1 MSSQAA
7 RTPAGRRRRGGRG
20 PEMVA
25 PAQPR
30 SYYGLPVIAT
40 PVWKPEVPWYFFAGG
55 MAGAAAPLAAGA
67 RAAGNV
73 ALARRAAAIALAGSL
88 VSPVLLISDLGRPDR
103 FHHMLRVFKPSS
115 PMNMGTW
122 ILSSFG
128 ATSGLAAGWQLLDRP
143 PRAVGAPAA
152 GAAALLGPALS
163 TYTAVLIANTAVPVW
178 HEARRELPFVFAGS
192 SLASAG
198 GVCMALTPAR
208 HAAAARA
215 MAVAGALVELAAD
228 ACMQRRLDP
237 AVRRSYETEPARRL
251 HLAARACAAGGA
263 CLAAGLG
270 GRSRAAAV
278 GGGTA
283 LVAGAALQ
291 RWAIFKAGIASSRD
305 PEQTVG
311 PQRAR
316 RAPLR
321 PKAD

>member
-20 PEMVA
+20 PEMVP

-40 PVWKPEVPWYFFAGG
+40 PVWKPEVPWYFVVGG

-67 RAAGNV
+67 RLAGNV
-73 ALARRAAAIALAGSL
+73 ALARRAAAVALAGTV
-88 VSPVLLISDLGRPDR
+88 VSPVLLIADLGRPER

-122 ILSSFG
+122 ILGAFG
-128 ATSGLAAGWQLLDRP
+128 ATTSAAAGWQLFGLV

-152 GAAALLGPALS
+152 AAAGVLGPVLS
-163 TYTAVLIANTAVPVW
+163 TYTAVLLANTAVPAW

-198 GVCMALTPAR
+198 GACVLFTPAR
-208 HAAAARA
+208 HAAPARA

-228 ACMQRRLDP
+228 TCMERRLDP
-237 AVRRSYETEPARRL
+237 VVRRSYEAGPARRL
-251 HLAARACAAGGA
+251 HLAARACAVGGA
-263 CLAAGLG
+263 ALVAGLG

-278 GGGTA
+278 GGGAA
-283 LVAGAALQ
+283 LVAGAASQ
-291 RWAIFKAGIASSRD
+291 RWAVFKAGIASSRD
-305 PEQTVG
+305 PEQTVA

-316 RAPLR
+316 RLR
-321 PKAD
+321 PMAD